1 MYSYKND
8 YPISTLPHRLREE
21 DGNTITGIKDLDD
34 EALLEIGFVKV
45 DNPPNFSEFTHKL
58 EWSGVEWQVVGL
70 NAEELVIE
78 ENRLKELMINER
90 NGYFEKEF
98 WRVQRYESEIRLG
111 LNPTD
116 NINKL
121 DAYFPLL
128 RDITKQE
135 SFPFDIDWPEM
146 DFADN

>member
-1 MYSYKND
+1 M
-8 YPISTLPHRLREE
+8 
-21 DGNTITGIKDLDD
+21 
-34 EALLEIGFVKV
+34 EIGFVKV

-121 DAYFPLL
+121 DAYFQLL